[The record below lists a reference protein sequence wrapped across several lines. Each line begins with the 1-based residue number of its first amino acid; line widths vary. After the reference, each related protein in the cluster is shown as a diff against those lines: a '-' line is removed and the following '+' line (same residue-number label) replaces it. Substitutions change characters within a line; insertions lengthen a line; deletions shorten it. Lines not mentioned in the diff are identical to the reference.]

1 MNQLL
6 AKTLFDE
13 RFRFDP
19 QDKPEAAEAWCI
31 FIDTLHLDGQITDH
45 QVQSWGNPFHT

>member
-1 MNQLL
+1 MNKSL
-6 AKTLFDE
+6 AKRLFNE

-31 FIDTLHLDGQITDH
+31 FIDTLHRDGRITDH
-45 QVQSWGNPFHT
+45 QAQSWDNPFYT